1 MDRRRGR
8 RGGEEARWRGDM
20 GREREGGSGG
30 NFIKNFQ
37 VCGN

>member
-1 MDRRRGR
+1 MKRE
-8 RGGEEARWRGDM
+8 RGGEEARWRADM
-20 GREREGGSGG
+20 GREREGGSAG